1 MRKKY
6 LSALLFGAL
15 LFASTATFTSC
26 KDYDDDIAN
35 LQEQVD
41 KVVTDIKTLQDAAGK
56 YVTSV
61 VYDATT
67 GKLTVTGG
75 NGETYQL
82 PMPEEFPTYTLEV
95 NDGKIYLKENGT
107 VISEATLPQ
116 SPEVSVPDAFDP
128 ELLAWGNDGYLY
140 YGTTKIEGVQK
151 PVFDASITE
160 LKDNNEVTGY
170 IVTIGEDQAVFY
182 VKSDLKSLVFKPE
195 FYLDGIEA
203 MEVKYMPYQAI
214 VKPTGVTN
222 AKYKNV
228 DYVITEPN
236 NYRANKA
243 TAWTYLNPE
252 MSVEYQMN
260 PSSANVEDFKDGLS
274 FISDDKQ
281 FINFS
286 TSRTAQSDPTVKGT
300 LESVENGDIR
310 VSFNVKGQYVA
321 AQADA
326 LPAWGSLALPADAKV
341 ADDPDYVTHMALQAN
356 LKNGVKDTTITS
368 DYAALYASQFRLE
381 NIVYAETAE
390 TSYYQFN
397 PTNLHSEPD
406 ANGIHLYTQVK
417 DAVEHDPTI
426 KVAWDGKIDLTT
438 LTSVHFYSNSK
449 TPFGNKGEYQTL
461 TADDLIKYNL
471 KFKYELVE
479 NKAGVNATSESN
491 NCELKA
497 YEGTNEAYKGDNTVL
512 DPCGVYGHGTGN
524 NEGLPT
530 GIDGIETVGR
540 MPLVRVTVVD
550 TQNGNQVVEL
560 GYIRLMIV
568 ESVTAKTTIVFDKG
582 DYYFGGCNAD
592 KVKLSWA
599 ETQTDI
605 LGAAAVSSKEVF
617 DNNYELD
624 VDASGIAKQYIPDQ
638 LDENGNP
645 KTYKLVSTVGS
656 ETATS
661 PFIVGA
667 IDEEVDPTA
676 PTTTCLMWKLD
687 EDDYKNLRRYATVD
701 KNKKTIQYAE
711 TVYVRYVGRAN
722 NTPGI
727 ATKEPIYV
735 PIKITL
741 NYPYAI
747 LDNKN
752 TDYWYTAEDKVKGTE
767 AVHFNVEVPGD
778 SHTCEFVKDINAVFT
793 MNKTKGQATQLLGG
807 LVVADGSQNTTSPS
821 FGVDSKFT
829 EFVDAK
835 LGYVYYFSAANDD
848 RKVKGA
854 SGTEYTLSVA
864 HGTVRADKYAYQAGD
879 YDYYLSGVSTEEYNN
894 DVLYADGVKVAVID
908 QTTGKVTY
916 QENAIAFDILNKSD
930 HKDLKSGE
938 TFEATIGVAA
948 FNKCAQL
955 FPIEDNEFIAKFLR
969 PVNVIPQEGKEFTD
983 AVDAGAS
990 GSWQYILDLVQL
1002 TDWRDYEFAQYLSYF
1017 NYYEVEALTVDT
1029 DKILT
1034 NMNQSDKNT
1043 FKLLK
1048 DVTDKIIFR
1057 HDGASSTVPSATSTL
1072 AQLKDHYGKLV
1083 YINNEAN
1090 VHDFDI
1096 RVPVTITYKWGT
1108 YTVWVDLAVKKT
1120 INQE

>member
-26 KDYDDDIAN
+26 KDYDDDINN
-35 LQEQVD
+35 LQEQID
-41 KVVTDIKTLQDAAGK
+41 KVVTDIKALQDAAGK

-61 VYDATT
+61 VYDSTT

-75 NGETYQL
+75 NGETFQL
-82 PMPEEFPTYTLEV
+82 PMPEALPNYSLEV
-95 NDGKIYLKENGT
+95 KDGKVYLKQNGT
-107 VISEATLPQ
+107 IVSESEISM
-116 SPEVSVPDAFDP
+116 PDAFDP
-128 ELLAWGNDGYLY
+128 ELLAWGNDDYLY
-140 YGTTKIEGVQK
+140 YGDTKIEGVKK
-151 PVFDASITE
+151 PALDASITE
-160 LKDNNEVTGY
+160 IKNNGKTEGY
-170 IVTIGEDQAVFY
+170 IISIGEDKAVFY
-182 VKSDLKSLVFKPE
+182 VKTELKSLVFKPE

-214 VKPTGVTN
+214 IKPAGVTN
-222 AKYKNV
+222 AKYLDV
-228 DYVITEPN
+228 DYTITEPN
-236 NYRANKA
+236 DYRDSKA
-243 TAWTYLNPE
+243 KVWTYLNPD
-252 MSVEYQMN
+252 MLVEYQMN

-286 TSRTAQSDPTVKGT
+286 TTRTAQSEPTVKGT
-300 LESVENGDIR
+300 LESAQDGDIS
-310 VSFNVKGQYVA
+310 VSFKVKGQYVA
-321 AQADA
+321 AQAEA
-326 LPAWGSLALPADAKV
+326 LTAWGDLALPADAEV

-356 LKNGVKDTTITS
+356 LKNGEKDTTITS

-397 PTNLHSEPD
+397 PTDKHSEPNT
-406 ANGIHLYTQVK
+406 NGIHLYTKVK
-417 DAVEHDPTI
+417 DAVENDPTI

-449 TPFGNKGEYQTL
+449 TAFGNKGEYQTL
-461 TADDLIKYNL
+461 TADDLTKYNL

-479 NKAGVNATSESN
+479 YKGGVNATSESN
-491 NCELKA
+491 NCQLKA
-497 YEGTNEAYKGDNTVL
+497 YEGSNEAYKGDNTVL
-512 DPCGVYGHGTGN
+512 DPCGVYGHGTGS
-524 NEGLPT
+524 NEGLPS

-540 MPLVRVTVVD
+540 MPLVRVSVVD
-550 TQNGNQVVEL
+550 TQNENQVVEL

-617 DNNYELD
+617 DQTYMLD
-624 VDASGIAKQYIPDQ
+624 VDGNNIAKQYVPDQ

-645 KTYKLVSTVGS
+645 KSYKLVNTIGS
-656 ETATS
+656 ETIEK
-661 PFIVGA
+661 PFIMGS
-667 IDEEVDPTA
+667 IDEETDPTA
-676 PTTTCLMWKLD
+676 PTTTCLMWKFT

-701 KNKKTIQYAE
+701 KNNRTIKYVE
-711 TVYVRYVGRAN
+711 TVYVRYIGRN
-722 NTPGI
+722 TNTPGI

-741 NYPYAI
+741 NYPYGI

-752 TDYWYTAEDKVKGTE
+752 ADYWYTAEDKVKGTE

-778 SHTCEFVKDINAVFT
+778 NHTCEFVKDINAVFT
-793 MNKTKGQATQLLGG
+793 MNKTKGQANNLLAP
-807 LVVADGSQNTTSPS
+807 LSSVADGSVNTTSPS
-821 FGVDSKFT
+821 FGVNSKFT
-829 EFVDAK
+829 EFADAK
-835 LGYVYYFSAANDD
+835 LGYVYYFSAENDN

-854 SGTEYTLSVA
+854 SGAEYTLSVDY
-864 HGTVRADKYAYQAGD
+864 GTVRADKSVYQAGD
-879 YDYYLSGVSTEEYNN
+879 YDYYLSGTNTEEYNN
-894 DVLYADGVKVAVID
+894 DVLYADGVEIAVID
-908 QTTGKVTY
+908 QKTGKVTY
-916 QENAIAFDILNKSD
+916 QENATAFDILNKSD
-930 HKDLKSGE
+930 HKELKKDE

-948 FNKCAQL
+948 FNECAQL

-983 AVDAGAS
+983 AVDAGAE

-1002 TDWRDYEFAQYLSYF
+1002 TDWRDYEFAKNLSYF
-1017 NYYEVEALTVDT
+1017 NYYEVKALTINT
-1029 DKILT
+1029 DDIQT
-1034 NMNQSDKNT
+1034 NMNQADKNT
-1043 FKLLK
+1043 FKRLK

-1057 HDGASSTVPSATSTL
+1057 HDGQSSTVPGAGLTL

-1096 RVPVTITYKWGT
+1096 KVPVTITYKWGT
-1108 YTVWVDLAVKKT
+1108 YTIWVKLAVKKT
-1120 INQE
+1120 VNQE

>member
-15 LFASTATFTSC
+15 LFASAGTFTSC
-26 KDYDDDIAN
+26 KDYDDDIKN

-41 KVVTDIKTLQDAAGK
+41 KVVTDVKALQDAAGK

-61 VYDATT
+61 VYDENT

-75 NGETYQL
+75 NGETFQL
-82 PMPEEFPTYTLEV
+82 PMPEEFPTYSLEV
-95 NDGKIYLKENGT
+95 QGGKVYLKEDGK
-107 VISEATLPQ
+107 VISECEI
-116 SPEVSVPDAFDP
+116 SIPDAFNP

-140 YGTTKIEGVQK
+140 YGDVKIEGVKK
-151 PVFDASITE
+151 PAASITE
-160 LKDNNEVTGY
+160 IKDGDKVVGY
-170 IVTIGEDQAVFY
+170 IITIGEDQAVFY
-182 VKSDLKSLVFKPE
+182 VNSELKSLVFKPE

-203 MEVKYMPYQAI
+203 MEVRYMPYQAI
-214 VKPTGVTN
+214 LKPTGTTN
-222 AKYKNV
+222 AKFKGV
-228 DYVITEPN
+228 DYIITEPN
-236 NYRANKA
+236 TYRENKA
-243 TAWTYLNPE
+243 NTWTYLNPE
-252 MSVEYQMN
+252 MVAEYQMN

-286 TSRTAQSDPTVKGT
+286 TSRTAQSDPTVKAS
-300 LESVENGDIR
+300 LESAQNGDIS

-321 AQADA
+321 AQAEA
-326 LPAWGSLALPADAKV
+326 LPTWGGLALPADAEV

-356 LKNGVKDTTITS
+356 LKNGAKDTIITS

-381 NIVYAETAE
+381 NIVYANTAA
-390 TSYYQFN
+390 TAYYQFN
-397 PTNLHSEPD
+397 PTNLHSEPNK
-406 ANGIHLYTQVK
+406 NGIHLYTHVK
-417 DAVEHDPTI
+417 DAVANDPTI

-461 TADDLIKYNL
+461 TADDLTKYNL

-491 NCELKA
+491 NCQLTA

-512 DPCGVYGHGTGN
+512 DPCGVYGHGTGDK
-524 NEGLPT
+524 EGLPS

-540 MPLVRVTVVD
+540 MPLVRVSVVD

-624 VDASGIAKQYIPDQ
+624 VDGSGIAKQYIPDQ

-687 EDDYKNLRRYATVD
+687 EGDYKNLRRYATVD
-701 KNKKTIQYAE
+701 KNKRTIQYAE
-711 TVYVRYVGRAN
+711 TVYVRYVGKAN

-747 LDNKN
+747 LNNKN
-752 TDYWYTAEDKVKGTE
+752 ADYWYAAESKDKGTE

-778 SHTCEFVKDINAVFT
+778 NHTCEFVKDINAVFT
-793 MNKTKGQATQLLGG
+793 MNKTKGQANNLLAPLSG
-807 LVVADGSQNTTSPS
+807 VADGSVNTTSPS
-821 FGVDSKFT
+821 FGVNSKFT

-835 LGYVYYFSAANDD
+835 LGYVYYFSAVNNG
-848 RKVKGA
+848 RKVTGV

-864 HGTVRADKYAYQAGD
+864 NGTVRADKTNYVAGD
-879 YDYYLSGVSTEEYNN
+879 YDYYLSGTNTEEYNN
-894 DVLYADGVKVAVID
+894 NVLYANGVKVAVID
-908 QTTGKVTY
+908 QATGKVSY
-916 QENAIAFDILNKSD
+916 QDEAIAKDILNKAD
-930 HKDLKSGE
+930 HKELKKNE

-948 FNKCAQL
+948 FNSCSQL
-955 FPIEDNEFIAKFLR
+955 IPIADNEFIAKFLR
-969 PVNVIPQEGKEFTD
+969 PVNVMPQEGKEFTD
-983 AVDAGAS
+983 AVDAGAE

-1002 TDWRDYEFAQYLSYF
+1002 TDWRDYEFAKNLSYF
-1017 NYYEVEALTVDT
+1017 NYYEVEALTINT
-1029 DKILT
+1029 DDIQT
-1034 NMNQSDKNT
+1034 NMNQADKDT
-1043 FKLLK
+1043 FKRLK

-1057 HDGASSTVPSATSTL
+1057 HDIDDANKNNVPGATL
-1072 AQLKDHYGKLV
+1072 SLDALKKYYGKLV

-1096 RVPVTITYKWGT
+1096 KVPVTITYKWGT
-1108 YTVWVDLAVKKT
+1108 YTIWVKLAVKKT
-1120 INQE
+1120 VNQE